1 MKYVPKLWGKWGKC
15 FIVLLWVRV
24 DVAAVVV
31 MDFKKKYWGALSV
44 IKRIVDYQPMLGL
57 PTNDTIFINM
67 KICILMERIWGRM
80 N

>member
-1 MKYVPKLWGKWGKC
+1 MKYVPKLWGKC

-57 PTNDTIFINM
+57 PTTDTIFINM